1 MRYWVTPF
9 QLSATALNTLN
20 EAGLQPWPAEGWSAL
35 PDAESLL
42 LYDSP
47 DRLIAM
53 VGSGPETEG
62 FTALGLLRGYRRLL
76 SWSERTGQ
84 PLLAISQ
91 LQRLGPQGL
100 RSWFDDGD
108 GDAAS
113 PSPTSPLPIP
123 PLLASV
129 CLSLL
134 VAEPA
139 LLDCYHDLELRAAL
153 LGRDPDL
160 RYSERLLEAG
170 HQGDALLQA
179 FLSSQRV
186 QAASSELEKRLAS
199 RDTELREVR
208 EEAELTVQQL
218 HQVQEET
225 EMHVLADAEKK
236 RQLEAGVRDLE
247 QLQRTK
253 AAQERAH
260 EQELEALRQRLEPRL
275 AELEQ
280 HLASRDTELREAQE
294 AAESIRLQLHQ
305 VQELLEQYFLADA
318 EKQRQLEAG
327 VRDLEE
333 LQRSKVAQESAH
345 EQELQA
351 LRQQLE
357 PRLAELEQRLASR
370 DTELRE
376 ARETAEMSMLQLHH
390 QMQEERERHSMADAE
405 QQRQLEA
412 VGRDLEEL
420 RRTKAELESAHELA
434 KAAQERGHEQEL
446 VGLRQRLEPRLA
458 ELEQHLASR
467 DTELREAQEAAESI
481 RLQLYQVQEELER
494 YFLADAEKQRQLE
507 AVGRDLEE
515 LRRSKADQEHNNEQ
529 SKAAQECAH
538 EQELQALR
546 QQLEPRLAELEQ
558 HLASRDT
565 ELREAREAAESIR
578 LQLYQVQEE
587 LERYFLADAEKQRQL
602 EAVGR
607 DLEELRRSKAD
618 LESNHEQSKAAQL
631 HAHEQELQALRQQL
645 EPRLAELEQHLA
657 SRDTE
662 LREARETAE
671 LSLLQ
676 LHQQVQE
683 ERERYSMADAEKQ
696 RQLEAVGRDLEE
708 LRRSK
713 ADQESNH
720 EQSKAAQ
727 EHAQEQEL
735 QALRQQLEPRLAELE
750 QGLASRDTELREARE
765 TAEMSMLQLHQQVQE
780 ERERY
785 SMADA
790 EKQRQLE
797 AVGRDLEELRRN
809 KADQERA
816 HEQAMAELEQGLAS
830 RDTQLRDACEEAEIT
845 FQQLHQ
851 AQEGLEH
858 YFLADA
864 EKQRQLEA
872 VGRDLE
878 ELRRSKAVQE
888 RAHEQEL
895 VGLRQQ
901 LEPRLAELEQG
912 LASRDTE
919 LREARETAEL
929 SLLQLHQQVQEERE
943 RYSMADAEKQR
954 QLEAVGRDLEE
965 LRRNK
970 ADQERAHEQAM
981 AELEQGLASRD
992 TELREARET
1001 AELSLLQ
1008 LHQQVQEERERYS
1021 MADAEKQ
1028 RQLEAVGRDLEQL
1041 RRSKA
1046 DQERANEQ
1054 AMAELEQGLAS
1065 RDTQLR
1071 DAWEEAEITFQQ
1083 LHQAQEELEHYFLK
1097 ARASD
1102 QLAQAQLE
1110 QLQRAQ
1116 SLMVRLNPDVLAN
1129 APYPP
1134 ALAVEVL
1141 PELPALM
1148 PDPSL
1153 QTQALLSTYAAS
1165 LQRASALLER
1175 ARRG

>member
-9 QLSATALNTLN
+9 QLSATALGTLN
-20 EAGLQPWPAEGWSAL
+20 EAGLQPWPADGLSAL

-62 FTALGLLRGYRRLL
+62 LTALGLLRGYRRLL

-108 GDAAS
+108 GDGAAAS
-113 PSPTSPLPIP
+113 PSPASPLPIP

-160 RYSERLLEAG
+160 RYSERLLQAG
-170 HQGDALLQA
+170 HQGDALLQD

-208 EEAELTVQQL
+208 EAAELTVQQL

-260 EQELEALRQRLEPRL
+260 ELAKVAQEHAHNQELEGLRQRLEPRL

-280 HLASRDTELREAQE
+280 HLASRDAELREARE
-294 AAESIRLQLHQ
+294 AAESIRRQLHQ
-305 VQELLEQYFLADA
+305 VQELLEQSLLADA

-333 LQRSKVAQESAH
+333 LQRTRVAQESAH
-345 EQELQA
+345 EQELEG

-357 PRLAELEQRLASR
+357 PRLAELEQ
-370 DTELRE
+370 
-376 ARETAEMSMLQLHH
+376 
-390 QMQEERERHSMADAE
+390 
-405 QQRQLEA
+405 
-412 VGRDLEEL
+412 G
-420 RRTKAELESAHELA
+420 
-434 KAAQERGHEQEL
+434 
-446 VGLRQRLEPRLA
+446 
-458 ELEQHLASR
+458 LASR
-467 DTELREAQEAAESI
+467 DTELREAQEAAELT
-481 RLQLYQVQEELER
+481 RLQLHQVQEELER

-515 LRRSKADQEHNNEQ
+515 LRCSKADQESNHEQ
-529 SKAAQECAH
+529 SKAAQERAH
-538 EQELQALR
+538 EQELVALR
-546 QQLEPRLAELEQ
+546 QRLEPRLAELEQHLASRDAELREAREAAESIRLQLHQVQEVLEQSLLADAEKQRQLAAGVRDLEELQRSNVAQESAHEQELEGLRQRLEPRLAELAQ

-587 LERYFLADAEKQRQL
+587 LEHYFLADAEKQRQL
-602 EAVGR
+602 EAVGC

-618 LESNHEQSKAAQL
+618 QESNHEQSKAAQET
-631 HAHEQELQALRQQL
+631 AHEQELQALRQQL
-645 EPRLAELEQHLA
+645 EPRLAELEQGLA

-727 EHAQEQEL
+727 ETAHEQEL
-735 QALRQQLEPRLAELE
+735 EGLRQQLESRLAELE

-765 TAEMSMLQLHQQVQE
+765 AAESIRLQLYQVQE
-780 ERERY
+780 E
-785 SMADA
+785 
-790 EKQRQLE
+790 
-797 AVGRDLEELRRN
+797 
-809 KADQERA
+809 
-816 HEQAMAELEQGLAS
+816 
-830 RDTQLRDACEEAEIT
+830 
-845 FQQLHQ
+845 
-851 AQEGLEH
+851 LEH

-878 ELRRSKAVQE
+878 ELRRSKADQE
-888 RAHEQEL
+888 SNHEQSKAAQEHAHEQEL
-895 VGLRQQ
+895 QALRQQ

-965 LRRNK
+965 LRRSK

-992 TELREARET
+992 
-1001 AELSLLQ
+1001 S
-1008 LHQQVQEERERYS
+1008 
-1021 MADAEKQ
+1021 
-1028 RQLEAVGRDLEQL
+1028 
-1041 RRSKA
+1041 
-1046 DQERANEQ
+1046 
-1054 AMAELEQGLAS
+1054 
-1065 RDTQLR
+1065 QLR

-1110 QLQRAQ
+1110 QLRRAQ
-1116 SLMVRLNPDVLAN
+1116 SLMVRLNPDVLPN

-1134 ALAVEVL
+1134 TLAVEVL
-1141 PELPALM
+1141 PELHEAKL
-1148 PDPSL
+1148 DPSL